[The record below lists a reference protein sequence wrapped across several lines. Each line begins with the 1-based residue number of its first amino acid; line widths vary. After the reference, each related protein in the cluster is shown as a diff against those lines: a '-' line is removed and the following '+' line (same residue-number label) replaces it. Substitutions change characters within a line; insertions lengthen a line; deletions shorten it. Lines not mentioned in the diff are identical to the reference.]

1 MGHETP
7 SHFNTEGEPSLAED
21 KRFRFRLYVSKENSA
36 ADQAI
41 KNLNRICTQLGE
53 GHCEVEII
61 DVYAQPTR
69 AESDRVIAIPT
80 LIKSDP
86 LPVIRIIG
94 DLRDSQKI
102 LETFG
107 FSSDLPS

>member
-1 MGHETP
+1 MSESGDL
-7 SHFNTEGEPSLAED
+7 SL
-21 KRFRFRLYVSKENSA
+21 KRFRFRLYVSRENST

-41 KNLNRICTQLGE
+41 KNLGKICHQLGLNI
-53 GHCEVEII
+53 CDVEII
-61 DVYAQPTR
+61 DVYAQPNR
-69 AESDRVIAIPT
+69 AEIDRVIAIPT

-94 DLRDSQKI
+94 DLRDSQKV

-107 FSSDLPS
+107 FSQEAQPG